1 METLVSIAI
10 VAMACATVYI
20 ACNLPQTAEKHREE
34 RASCE
39 RRSDAF
45 ARQLK
50 GAVGS
55 TFEFGL
61 KDASFA
67 LGSAMS
73 GAVTVTASVLDCD
86 DEWVLVSFKRSGKA
100 ARAMIRYSQIES
112 LKELR
117 DHGV

>member
-73 GAVTVTASVLDCD
+73 GAVTASVLDCD
-86 DEWVLVSFKRSGKA
+86 DEWVLVSFKCSGKA